1 MPAKRSSRR
10 SSAPRKGRRCYQMH
24 IPYVGREAELSLID
38 AAFARA
44 CEGTGSIIL
53 VYGEAGIG
61 KTRFCAELRRSWH
74 QRGGIV
80 VPGRAAPEEA
90 SVPYAALADSLRAV
104 RRTAPALWG
113 AAKARADVLWP
124 IASELASDA
133 RAPER
138 PVDQAVLFEAL
149 LDAVDEVGTSE
160 APVLWIMDD
169 IHWADN
175 AAWEFT
181 RYAARRIADMNVV
194 LAVTYRDEEI
204 GPWHPWWP
212 GLVRLKR
219 EPTVLNLPLSRLP
232 QADGE
237 QLVRAINP
245 DLSDATVDQILR
257 RAAGTP
263 LLLEELTS
271 LATRPGYEL
280 AVPDAVQATVRER
293 TGRLGISGRELLE
306 AAAVAGLDMD
316 VELLA
321 SIAPAGDPEELVAVG
336 LFERDDKGIR
346 FRHPLFH
353 QAAHYAVPRE
363 RRRILHSPGRSTMSA
378 SGRYSAEHVAAR
390 LEWAGQPEAALS
402 TLESAAADAER
413 TAHFARKAT
422 LQLGAFQLAQ
432 RHRSL
437 AKRHADLERAA
448 IWDLF
453 TTGRWSELDPLLRD
467 AWPRRHE
474 LPQAEHAMLAAIFC
488 QHLFW
493 TSSMDQA
500 RVLATEELAG
510 LERYGATDATGPL
523 LRELAQVAW
532 FQGDLATARAYADR
546 ALEVARRTDDHELE
560 IRIQHIELSIALGE
574 HGYGESLLRKVDEYA
589 AFARQRRL
597 PSPGAWTRL
606 LLSLV
611 TADLRGI
618 QEARKAAEQPDAWSW
633 LAAMFEAVF
642 CLTEGRH
649 EESEAIFG
657 QIHHQYQL
665 RIPAIAAW
673 VDAKEAYLYLHRGDL
688 DEARRIL
695 DKPSEAVNAASRGL
709 IGGERAAARGWLAW
723 ENGRFE
729 EASTQLGRACAEEF
743 ISTYNTIS
751 LGPLQLPLYVD
762 ALMRLDRADEADAAV
777 MIMDARN
784 MDHSRFIVAASS
796 AARFR
801 QQPTPE
807 NAVAAARAAD
817 AAPWPWLAALV
828 GCWRGEF
835 LLETESAIAAR
846 DRFAAIGSRLGVQR
860 AEQVLR
866 SLGMRVPRSEATA
879 GQLSPREMEVAEL
892 IAQGLSNPVIAR
904 RLFLSRPTVATHVVS
919 ILAKLGFSSRSQIA
933 AWIARR
939 ELPS

>member
-1 MPAKRSSRR
+1 MKAERTEARR
-10 SSAPRKGRRCYQMH
+10 QRYPMQA
-24 IPYVGREAELSLID
+24 PYVGREAELSLVD
-38 AAFARA
+38 AAFTRVR
-44 CEGTGSIIL
+44 EGAGSIVLI
-53 VYGEAGIG
+53 YGEAGIG
-61 KTRFCAELRRSWH
+61 KTRLCAELGRSWH

-80 VPGRAAPEEA
+80 VAGRAAPEEA
-90 SVPYAALADSLRAV
+90 SVPYAALADSLRAA
-104 RRTAPALWG
+104 RRTSPALWA
-113 AAKARADVLWP
+113 AAKARAEVLWP
-124 IASELASDA
+124 IASELV
-133 RAPER
+133 PETKTPQR

-149 LDAVDEVGTSE
+149 LDAVAETGTSE
-160 APVLWIMDD
+160 APVLWVIDD

-175 AAWEFT
+175 VAWEFI

-219 EPTVLNLPLSRLP
+219 EPAVLNLPLSRLP

-257 RAAGTP
+257 RATGTP

-271 LATRPGYEL
+271 LATRPGNEL

-293 TGRLGISGRELLE
+293 TGRLGISGRELLD

-316 VELLA
+316 AELLA

-336 LFERDDKGIR
+336 LFEQDDKGVR

-353 QAAHYAVPRE
+353 QAAHAAVPRE
-363 RRRILHSPGRSTMSA
+363 RRRILHERIAEAMSA
-378 SGRYSAEHVAAR
+378 SGRYSAEHIAAR
-390 LEWAGQPEAALS
+390 LEWAGRPEAALS
-402 TLESAAADAER
+402 TLESAAADEER
-413 TAHFARKAT
+413 TAHLARKAT
-422 LQLGAFQLAQ
+422 LQLGAFQLAK

-467 AWPRRHE
+467 AWPRRQE
-474 LPQAEHAMLAAIFC
+474 LTHAERAMLAAIFC

-493 TSSMDQA
+493 TGSMDQA
-500 RVLATEELAG
+500 RIVAAEELAL
-510 LERYGATDATGPL
+510 LEQDGISDAAGPL

-546 ALEVARRTDDHELE
+546 ALEVARRTGDHEFE
-560 IRIQHIELSIALGE
+560 IRIQHIELPIACGE

-589 AFARQRRL
+589 AAARRWRL
-597 PSPGAWTRL
+597 PNPGAWTRL

-611 TADLRGI
+611 TADLAGV

-657 QIHHQYQL
+657 QIHHQYRL
-665 RIPAIAAW
+665 RIPMIAAW
-673 VDAKEAYLYLHRGDL
+673 VDAKEACLYLHRGDL
-688 DEARRIL
+688 DEARRML
-695 DKPSEAVNAASRGL
+695 DGPSGAGNAASRGL
-709 IGGERAAARGWLAW
+709 IGGEWAAARGWLAW
-723 ENGRFE
+723 ENSRSE
-729 EASTQLGRACAEEF
+729 EAAAQLAKACAEGL

-751 LGPLQLPLYVD
+751 LGPLQIPLYVD
-762 ALMRLDRADEADAAV
+762 ALMRLDRTDEANAAV
-777 MIMDARN
+777 TVMDAHN
-784 MDHSRFIVAASS
+784 MEHSRFVVAAAS

-801 QQPTPE
+801 LQPTPE
-807 NAVAAARAAD
+807 RAVAATRAAD

-835 LLETESAIAAR
+835 LLEAEPAIAAR

-866 SLGMRVPRSEATA
+866 SLGIGAPRSEATA
-879 GQLSPREMEVAEL
+879 GKLSPREMEVAEL
-892 IAQGLSNPVIAR
+892 IAQGLSNPAIAR
-904 RLFLSRPTVATHVVS
+904 RLFLSRPTVATHTAS

-939 ELPS
+939 QLFS